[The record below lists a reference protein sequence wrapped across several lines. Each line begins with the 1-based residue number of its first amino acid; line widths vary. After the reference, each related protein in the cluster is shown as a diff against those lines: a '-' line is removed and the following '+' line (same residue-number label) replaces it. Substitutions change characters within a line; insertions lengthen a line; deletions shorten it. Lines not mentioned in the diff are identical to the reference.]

1 MDLSGVP
8 NDMIQAFASVAV
20 IVFAPLIQVTYNFLG
35 RHGINFPPVARMTLG
50 FVLCSAAMA
59 YAAGF
64 QHLIYSTGPCFDRPL
79 ACDASHG
86 SAIPNQV
93 NVWIQLPVYVLLAI
107 GEILS
112 LITAFEYVYNKAPK
126 DMKTVVQAL
135 AQLTA
140 SLASVL
146 GMAISP
152 VAKDPNMV
160 VFYACLAGAMALT
173 AVLFWWRFAKYDRID
188 ASLNQF
194 APFPQ
199 VAAAEP
205 GSSSLAL
212 DPEKSASPARPDAEQ
227 IEVEKD

>member
-1 MDLSGVP
+1 
-8 NDMIQAFASVAV
+8 MIQVFASVAV
-20 IVFAPLIQVTYNFLG
+20 IVFAPLVQAMYNLLG
-35 RHGINFPPVARMTLG
+35 RHSINFGPIARMTVG
-50 FVLCSAAMA
+50 FVISSAAMA

-64 QHLIYSTGPCFDRPL
+64 QHLIYTTGPCYDQPL
-79 ACDASHG
+79 ACDASQGG
-86 SAIPNQV
+86 SLPNKV

-140 SLASVL
+140 SLASAL

-160 VFYACLAGAMALT
+160 IFYACLAGAMALT
-173 AVLFWWRFAKYDRID
+173 ALLFWWRFAKYDFID
-188 ASLNQF
+188 AQLNQL
-194 APFPQ
+194 ADSERLPETD
-199 VAAAEP
+199 AAL
-205 GSSSLAL
+205 GSSLLSSNL
-212 DPEKSASPARPDAEQ
+212 EKSPNPASPGQA
-227 IEVEKD
+227 